1 MGVIRDEENQ
11 TKETPGGVSE
21 SSPQHH
27 LLGLPRTRLG
37 GRSPRALYLDLE
49 QLLKSGP
56 APAWAL
62 LRRTGGETRRKPPPT
77 RSPGHAVP
85 MTSLWPRLYAKH
97 LSLSFISLI
106 EMVSSGSF
114 YAVLTAP
121 HLFAPPGCCAAQT
134 EGGGCPNTASGLADE
149 VERSPP
155 GPLPCPLLRYLS
167 LPVHTMCHYILH
179 LYFDIT
185 LFYRLALL

>member
-85 MTSLWPRLYAKH
+85 MTSLWPRLYTKH

-121 HLFAPPGCCAAQT
+121 HLSAPPGLLCCADRRGRVPQHRQWP
-134 EGGGCPNTASGLADE
+134 CRRSGAKPT
-149 VERSPP
+149 RSPP
-155 GPLPCPLLRYLS
+155 
-167 LPVHTMCHYILH
+167 LPVAEVLVSSRSHDVP
-179 LYFDIT
+179 LYFAFI
-185 LFYRLALL
+185 L

>member
-11 TKETPGGVSE
+11 TKETPGSVSE
-21 SSPQHH
+21 SSLQRH
-27 LLGLPRTRLG
+27 LPRLPKTRLG
-37 GRSPRALYLDLE
+37 GRSPHALDLDLE
-49 QLLKSGP
+49 QLLRSGP
-56 APAWAL
+56 VPAWAL
-62 LRRTGGETRRKPPPT
+62 LRRIGGETRRRPRPT
-77 RSPGHAVP
+77 RSPGRPVP
-85 MTSLWPRLYAKH
+85 MTSLGPCLYTNH

-114 YAVLTAP
+114 YAVFTAP

-134 EGGGCPNTASGLADE
+134 EGGVCPNTASGLADE
-149 VERSPP
+149 AERSPP
-155 GPLPCPLLRYLS
+155 GPLHCPFLRYLS

-179 LYFDIT
+179 LYFGIT